1 MRPAALPKVEGH
13 PNLNSHARTD
23 PLLEQADDDKFVPI
37 DENVVDET
45 EKEASSP
52 TIYGI
57 SSYGADYTVDLLVK
71 RMRSGS
77 YIVPPFQRAYVWSIR
92 KASRFIESLLL
103 GLPVPGIFLYKETAT
118 PNYLIVDGH
127 QRLKTLQF
135 FLDGYFGER
144 KFRLEDVQDRWNGR
158 TFEELS
164 ELDRRNLEDAIIHTI
179 IFSQDDP
186 PESNSSIYH
195 VFERLNTG
203 GMTLTPQEIRHC
215 INHGNFTN
223 LLSQLNQNEKW
234 REIYG
239 PTNKRLKDQELILRF
254 LALFYDLNSYARPMN
269 EFLNTFMTNH
279 RDIDERQ
286 QSEFA
291 SIFDSTVQVAREC
304 LGDRAF
310 RPERSLNA
318 AVYDAVMVGLAKR
331 LKDRFDRPDA
341 EKIRAAYDR
350 LLADEKFQEAFRK
363 ATSDEESVK
372 TRIRLA
378 TEYFAAT

>member
-1 MRPAALPKVEGH
+1 LV
-13 PNLNSHARTD
+13 
-23 PLLEQADDDKFVPI
+23 EQADDDDFVPI

-71 RMRSGS
+71 RMRSGA
-77 YIVPPFQRAYVWSIR
+77 YIVPPFQRSYVWSIR

-144 KFRLEDVQDRWNGR
+144 KFRLEEVQERWNGN
-158 TFEELS
+158 TFDELS

-186 PESNSSIYH
+186 PENNSSIYH

-215 INHGNFTN
+215 INHGNFTS
-223 LLSQLNQNEKW
+223 LLTRLNQVEEW
-234 REIYG
+234 RKVYG
-239 PTNKRLKDQELILRF
+239 EANKRLKDQELILRF
-254 LALFYDLNSYARPMN
+254 LALFYELDTYERPMN
-269 EFLNTFMTNH
+269 EFLNTFMAKH
-279 RDIDERQ
+279 RDLDEGRQ
-286 QSEFA
+286 TEFA
-291 SIFDSTVQVAREC
+291 SVFEAAVQAAHGS

-331 LKDRFDRPDA
+331 LKDRPVPPEA
-341 EKIRAAYDR
+341 EKIRDAYDR
-350 LLADEKFQEAFRK
+350 LLADDEFQQAFRK

-378 TEYFAAT
+378 TAYFAAA